1 MQFNTDLFYVGGTKQ
16 PAFGKQQY
24 IPAKAEWQL
33 WFSEEC
39 GEMRMPL
46 VVDYSFPV
54 KPTKRQVRK
63 LRRAFR
69 KEAKQYN

>member
-16 PAFGKQQY
+16 PAFGKQQAF
-24 IPAKAEWQL
+24 PAKAEWQL
-33 WFSEEC
+33 WFSEVCE
-39 GEMRMPL
+39 ETRMPL

-54 KPTKRQVRK
+54 KPTKRQIRK
-63 LRRAFR
+63 LRRLFR